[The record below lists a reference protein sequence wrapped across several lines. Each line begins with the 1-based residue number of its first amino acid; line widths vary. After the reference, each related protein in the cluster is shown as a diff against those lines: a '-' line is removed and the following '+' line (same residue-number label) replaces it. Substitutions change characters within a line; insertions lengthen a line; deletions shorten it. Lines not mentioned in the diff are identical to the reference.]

1 MRLHVTSSAGQG
13 TSVEVTGDRFV
24 VGRDPACN
32 LVLDDDKVS
41 RQHAAIE
48 TLPNGSTVI
57 RDLGSSNGTFV
68 NGQRLTD
75 PVELGSEDVVRIGS
89 TTLKPSVERP
99 PPGRDASL
107 VAASTAPPAQGG
119 PAREPVG
126 RSTIQRLVRDA
137 VEGEDRKLRRW
148 VVAASAL
155 ALLGIAGAAVMGSL
169 VATGTIGGGGGQAQ
183 SVAALER
190 ATVLIQWQANGST
203 SVGSGSIIRRDGI
216 ILTNAHVAVPTAPGL
231 ALQYGLGSTEAAA
244 PPLLSVGLF
253 QSEAEPAKF
262 LYLAKPIAYD
272 GYLDVA
278 VLRIVKTISGQP
290 VSHLN
295 LPTVPIGDSNTVR
308 DGERVSVI
316 GYPAVG
322 GGFQGE
328 INVSTGS
335 VSGFQGDPRIQT
347 LRAWMKTD
355 AAIAH
360 GNSGGLAADA
370 AGHLI
375 GIPSKTQT
383 FATNGQS
390 GLDTQ
395 GKIRPIALALPVI
408 HAAEAG
414 HAWTSPYFVA
424 ATGQEAFTLMHWAAA
439 QPNNLCAYTALNSY
453 PTGAPTVVAVF
464 QVAGLAAGEDVD
476 YVESYAPDSQS
487 QPQPFDTYST
497 HWLKTAGSSS
507 PCDWLSF
514 TTRKGNG
521 IYAVQVFAGPSLQPV
536 SKQYAVHVGP

>member
-1 MRLHVTSSAGQG
+1 MRLHVTSGAGQG

-48 TLPNGSTVI
+48 TLPNGGAVI

-99 PPGRDASL
+99 SPDRDASP
-107 VAASTAPPAQGG
+107 VVASTAVPAQER
-119 PAREPVG
+119 PAPEPVG

-137 VEGEDRKLRRW
+137 VAGEDRKLRRW

-155 ALLGIAGAAVMGSL
+155 ALLGIAAAVAMGSL
-169 VATGTIGGGGGQAQ
+169 VATGTIGGSGGQT
-183 SVAALER
+183 SIAALER
-190 ATVLIQWQANGST
+190 ATVVIQWQANGNT

-216 ILTNAHVAVPTAPGL
+216 ILTNAHVVVPTAPGL

-244 PPLLSVGLF
+244 PPLLSIGLF
-253 QSEAEPAKF
+253 QGEAEPAKF

-278 VLRIVKTISGQP
+278 VLRIVKTTSGQT

-295 LPTVPIGDSNTVR
+295 LPTVPIGDSNTVK
-308 DGERVSVI
+308 DGQRVSVI

-335 VSGFQGDPRIQT
+335 VSGFQGDPRIPT
-347 LRAWMKTD
+347 LQAWMKTD

-360 GNSGGLAADA
+360 GNSGGLAADP
-370 AGHLI
+370 AGDLI
-375 GIPSKTQT
+375 GIPSKIET

-390 GLDTQ
+390 DTQ

-408 HAAEAG
+408 RAAEAG

-424 ATGQEAFTLMHWAAA
+424 ATGHEAFTLTHWASG
-439 QPNNLCAYTALNSY
+439 QPNSSCVYTALDSY
-453 PTGAPTVVAVF
+453 PASAHTVVAVF
-464 QVAGLAAGEDVD
+464 QAAGLAAGEDID
-476 YVESYAPDSQS
+476 YVESYAPGSQS
-487 QPQPFDTYST
+487 QPQSFDIYST
-497 HWLKTAGSSS
+497 RWSKTAGSSS

-514 TTRKGNG
+514 ATQKGNG
-521 IYAVQVFAGPSLQPV
+521 TYAVQVFAGPTLQPV
-536 SKQYAVHVGP
+536 SKQFVVHVGP